1 MYCVVYTRQ
10 TRRAGLRRR
19 LAKSGLTLRGEN
31 ITFSEKNDQKG
42 SQNRVSVYHS
52 LVGDIEV
59 FSSFQGF
66 LKIQVEMT
74 RAGKGGEVAHML
86 PGRVN
91 TDRTTDGRTCKHTR
105 AV

>member
-1 MYCVVYTRQ
+1 MTQTTSMRL

-31 ITFSEKNDQKG
+31 GTVSEKSDQKG

-59 FSSFQGF
+59 FSSFSGI
-66 LKIQVEMT
+66 LEN
-74 RAGKGGEVAHML
+74 
-86 PGRVN
+86 PS
-91 TDRTTDGRTCKHTR
+91 
-105 AV
+105 